1 MEKRLFDLEERLIN
15 FSVMILNIT
24 ELLPNN
30 YAGKHL
36 AGQLTRS
43 GTAPALNY
51 GEAQGAES
59 KNDFA
64 HKMKVCLK
72 ELRET
77 QICLKIIQRKPMIE
91 PKELDSILQE
101 CNELVAIFTSSV
113 KKATTQMTKPQNR
126 KM

>member
-1 MEKRLFDLEERLIN
+1 MEKRAFDLEERLIN
-15 FSVMILNIT
+15 FSVIVLNVA
-24 ELLPNN
+24 EQLPNN

-59 KNDFA
+59 RNDFV
-64 HKMKVCLK
+64 HKMKICLK

-77 QICLKIIQRKPMIE
+77 QICLKIIQRKPMVE
-91 PKELDSILQE
+91 PKEVDNILQE
-101 CNELVAIFTSSV
+101 CNQLVAIFTSSV
-113 KKATTQMTKPQNR
+113 KKATTQTAKPQDR
-126 KM
+126 EM